1 MLYTGMVYASV
12 VLICTY
18 SGVREVDFITELAC
32 CRHPRQ
38 LRSATNALYKHE
50 QCVCENS
57 ALFRSDTLVNAQSKL
72 HLIFHFVPLREKL
85 TKKCYSN
92 TGYAQRISEFLC

>member
-1 MLYTGMVYASV
+1 MKYFVSACEI
-12 VLICTY
+12 LIHTY
-18 SGVREVDFITELAC
+18 GRVREVDFITVLVC

-38 LRSATNALYKHE
+38 LRGTTNALYKHE

-72 HLIFHFVPLREKL
+72 HLIFHFVPLRQKL

-92 TGYAQRISEFLC
+92 TGYAQRISAFLC